1 MRSFILHFS
10 TIYPDFYANFCCK
23 ADKCQHTCCAGW
35 EIDIDESTAAKYQQ
49 LEGALG
55 GKIRQNIVEIDGVW
69 QFRLGEGDRCPFLR
83 EDGLCEL
90 IRTADESILCDIC
103 TNHPRFFVT
112 LGDYELAGVGLSCE
126 KSCELLLADT
136 APLCFKME
144 NGENLSLT
152 ELLQRLSLPASDD
165 DLCYQAGLTVDDA
178 AFVLGCLQKTEPID
192 AEWTAQLA
200 QLRSEQFAVGVE
212 VPQVFD
218 RIYQYILY
226 RALEHVP
233 QYGWGTVLSYAQLN
247 ADFIYLT
254 YCFTGQLGESIR
266 RWSEQI
272 EYSTENV
279 QILLEALSAGGA

>member
-1 MRSFILHFS
+1 M
-10 TIYPDFYANFCCK
+10 
-23 ADKCQHTCCAGW
+23 
-35 EIDIDESTAAKYQQ
+35 
-49 LEGALG
+49 
-55 GKIRQNIVEIDGVW
+55 
-69 QFRLGEGDRCPFLR
+69 
-83 EDGLCEL
+83 
-90 IRTADESILCDIC
+90 
-103 TNHPRFFVT
+103 
-112 LGDYELAGVGLSCE
+112 
-126 KSCELLLADT
+126 
-136 APLCFKME
+136 
-144 NGENLSLT
+144 SLN
-152 ELLQRLSLPASDD
+152 ELLQRLSLPADD
-165 DLCYQAGLTVDDA
+165 EDLCYQAGLTADDA
-178 AFVLGCLQKTEPID
+178 AFVLDCLQKTEPID

-200 QLRSEQFAVGVE
+200 RLRSEQFAIGVE

-279 QILLEALSAGGA
+279 QILLEALSDGGQ